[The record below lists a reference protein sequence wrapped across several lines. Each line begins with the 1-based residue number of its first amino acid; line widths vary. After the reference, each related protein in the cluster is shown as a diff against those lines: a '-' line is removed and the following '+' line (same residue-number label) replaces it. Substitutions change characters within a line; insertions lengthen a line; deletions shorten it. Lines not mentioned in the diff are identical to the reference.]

1 MVVVLVEVAE
11 LTVVVVAL
19 LVAAEEVAVVFVE
32 TAELAVTF
40 ELVVVVVVAAL
51 VTWPAL
57 VAAFALGTLD
67 EPFVCKATM
76 FVGKMLFAEL
86 SLVAALLSTL
96 FALVVA
102 TEFTEL
108 VATFAE
114 ELTEPLTALTL
125 VVTDAWELAAGAWLA
140 TDELA
145 LTGVRVTDLAAEVG
159 IYKESP
165 A

>member
-40 ELVVVVVVAAL
+40 ELVVVVVVA
-51 VTWPAL
+51 
-57 VAAFALGTLD
+57 ALGTLD

-125 VVTDAWELAAGAWLA
+125 VVTDA
-140 TDELA
+140 
-145 LTGVRVTDLAAEVG
+145 
-159 IYKESP
+159 
-165 A
+165 